1 MTTDIRFDGVH
12 HSAALYAFAQGLV
25 DARLRRFGS
34 PLTRV
39 VIRIADVNG
48 PRGGPD
54 KRCRITLL
62 GPGIGTATAQSLDA
76 DAYEAVRTCVG
87 RAAHVLGRRVARR
100 RVTAARSSAAPGS
113 SAPRGTRTGEPS

>member
-54 KRCRITLL
+54 KRCRITLV
-62 GPGIGTATAQSLDA
+62 GPGLGTSTVQSRSA
-76 DAYEAVRTCVG
+76 DAYEAVRTCIA
-87 RAAHVLGRRVARR
+87 RASRAVLRALARA
-100 RVTAARSSAAPGS
+100 RVTNREFPAGADRRPSAWQ
-113 SAPRGTRTGEPS
+113 